1 MPTITVNELKAL
13 VKAGQ
18 PIRKPIGN
26 GLYFKINNSG
36 NASWFFRY
44 ALRNARR
51 EFTLGEYPE
60 LPLSE
65 ANRLAAEAKKQ
76 VKAGLDPIEE
86 KKRANRAQEFTCDRL
101 FDDWFAKDLERR
113 LKYPNIPF
121 RIYRKEVSP
130 VFGKLSVDQVTPF
143 EVQAVLENIR
153 DSGRLAITNDALMYM
168 KQLFQYAIKLNLIQ
182 YNPAANFTTN
192 DAGGV
197 EIAKDRALSKE
208 EISQAFEV
216 FRNNISSFGMDNY
229 IACSLFLM
237 LAVRKSELCEA
248 KWAEF
253 DMDKAVWNL
262 PSGRSKT
269 GAAISIPFSTQAA
282 ALFRILK
289 IRAGYSDYVFPAR
302 RASKTPHMGSDT
314 LNRAITKCFGHEAG
328 RKVQPANLMGDIP
341 HFTIHDFRRT
351 FRTLC
356 SKLGISGDVAER
368 CLNHK
373 IKGVEGI
380 YDRHDYFEE
389 RKNAHQ
395 RVSDH
400 LEPLLKLKLFVH
412 GVEAYY

>member
-26 GLYFKINNSG
+26 GLYFKINGSG

-60 LPLSE
+60 LTLSE

-121 RIYRKEVSP
+121 RIYSKEVSP

-168 KQLFQYAIKLNLIQ
+168 KQLFQHAIKLNLIQ

-208 EISQAFEV
+208 EISQVFEV

-253 DMDKAVWNL
+253 DMEKGVWNL

-328 RKVQPANLMGDIP
+328 RKVQPANLMGDTP

-389 RKNAHQ
+389 RKTAHQ

-412 GVEAYY
+412 GVEA